1 MLDQPIIEVH
11 LTNVF
16 SREATYHHDLVTA
29 RAAGGFLAGFGAD
42 VYELGM
48 LGLKG
53 VSGGESA

>member
-16 SREATYHHDLVTA
+16 SRQAIYHNDLLTA
-29 RAAGGFLAGFGAD
+29 RAARGFLAGFGAA

-48 LGLKG
+48 RALGSL
-53 VSGGESA
+53 SGGDEA